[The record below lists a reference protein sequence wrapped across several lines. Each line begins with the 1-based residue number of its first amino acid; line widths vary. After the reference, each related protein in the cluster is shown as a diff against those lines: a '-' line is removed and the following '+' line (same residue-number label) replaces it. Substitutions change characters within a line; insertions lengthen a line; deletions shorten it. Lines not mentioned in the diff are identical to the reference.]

1 MLDVSSCCLPYLCYC
16 YYSLSTVDN
25 AGATH
30 TCHVPEGT
38 TYILGRTASGRDAV
52 QSAVP
57 DIPCYMEHEVRCN
70 ANTFTIVLD
79 VKGLSALVDALAVL
93 PLINWPCWPLF
104 IQQMEG
110 ACEEGGRGGG
120 GQMRDRVGEGN
131 KLILQQ
137 KTRGTGIKTEL
148 IQKAENESGIY
159 NFGYRQ

>member
-38 TYILGRTASGRDAV
+38 TYT
-52 QSAVP
+52 
-57 DIPCYMEHEVRCN
+57 
-70 ANTFTIVLD
+70 
-79 VKGLSALVDALAVL
+79 
-93 PLINWPCWPLF
+93 PLF

-120 GQMRDRVGEGN
+120 GQMMDRVGEGY

-137 KTRGTGIKTEL
+137 KSEERELKTE
-148 IQKAENESGIY
+148 N
-159 NFGYRQ
+159 